1 MCIETRLRDAQSH
14 LNAIIHRC
22 SEFVTDDI
30 TWAHIVDA
38 KLEIT
43 NALYEHESAVRDA
56 AVAALI
62 ETQERA
68 NA

>member
-22 SEFVTDDI
+22 SEFIADDI

-43 NALYEHESAVRDA
+43 NALYEHESTVRDEQVRA
-56 AVAALI
+56 IV
-62 ETQERA
+62 ERA
-68 NA
+68 NV

>member
-22 SEFVTDDI
+22 SEFITDDI

-43 NALYEHESAVRDA
+43 NALYEHESTVRDEQVKA
-56 AVAALI
+56 IV
-62 ETQERA
+62 ERA
-68 NA
+68 NV